1 MSALKKLFLSTAVLA
16 SFSTP
21 SHAFMTELVAGLT
34 SVTNNLIDST
44 ESVTNNT
51 VNTASTTMLSLSSNP
66 GKMADRIGVMADRIG
81 FMADRI
87 VTTEGIMAGLAHK
100 IIDRTTEPRVVQQ
113 YASYAPTPMQ
123 TYYQANGYGG
133 PYSNAYQ
140 QPQPRPAQA
149 QQISANPYIA
159 AQSTPQAPAYA
170 GYSNGNNYGYPR
182 AQPDTSQYSA
192 SNMIY
197 GVSGAT
203 YSAAR
208 PAAAP
213 MQNAQPTQPAYQS
226 GYGFA
231 VRPALNQITRTSNTV
246 AGNSCGFSYG
256 VPRSC

>member
-1 MSALKKLFLSTAVLA
+1 MSALKNMLLSTAMLA
-16 SFSTP
+16 SVSTP
-21 SHAFMTELVAGLT
+21 SHAFLTELVVGMT

-66 GKMADRIGVMADRIG
+66 GKMADRIGLMADRIG

-113 YASYAPTPMQ
+113 YASYAPAAPAPMP
-123 TYYQANGYGG
+123 TYYQANGFGSTSSS

-140 QPQPRPAQA
+140 PPRPAQV
-149 QQISANPYIA
+149 QQISVNPYIA
-159 AQSTPQAPAYA
+159 AQTAPQAPAYA

-203 YSAAR
+203 YTAAR

-213 MQNAQPTQPAYQS
+213 MQNEQYAQPTQPAFQS

-231 VRPALNQITRTSNTV
+231 NMAAV
-246 AGNSCGFSYG
+246 NSTGKMCTSYG
-256 VPRSC
+256 VKRSC

>member
-16 SFSTP
+16 SLSTP

-100 IIDRTTEPRVVQQ
+100 IIDRATEPRVVQQ
-113 YASYAPTPMQ
+113 YASYAPAAPAPMP
-123 TYYQANGYGG
+123 TYYQANGYGN
-133 PYSNAYQ
+133 PNSFTYSNAYQ
-140 QPQPRPAQA
+140 QPQTRPAQV
-149 QQISANPYIA
+149 QRISVNPYIA
-159 AQSTPQAPAYA
+159 AQVAPQAPAYA
-170 GYSNGNNYGYPR
+170 GYGNGNNYGYPR

-203 YSAAR
+203 YTAAR

-226 GYGFA
+226 DYGFA
-231 VRPALNQITRTSNTV
+231 NMAAV
-246 AGNSCGFSYG
+246 NSTGKMCTSYG
-256 VPRSC
+256 VKRSC

>member
-1 MSALKKLFLSTAVLA
+1 
-16 SFSTP
+16 
-21 SHAFMTELVAGLT
+21 MTELVVGLT

-44 ESVTNNT
+44 ESVTNHT

-113 YASYAPTPMQ
+113 YASYAPAAPAPMP
-123 TYYQANGYGG
+123 TYYQANGYGNPNSN

-140 QPQPRPAQA
+140 PPRPAQA
-149 QQISANPYIA
+149 QKISANSYIA
-159 AQSTPQAPAYA
+159 AQSAPQAPAYA
-170 GYSNGNNYGYPR
+170 GYGNGNNYGHPR

-203 YSAAR
+203 YTAAR

-213 MQNAQPTQPAYQS
+213 MQNAHATQPAYQS
-226 GYGFA
+226 GYGFSA
-231 VRPALNQITRTSNTV
+231 RPALNQITRTSNTV
-246 AGNSCGFSYG
+246 ASNSCGFSYG

>member
-21 SHAFMTELVAGLT
+21 SHAFMTELVVGLT

-100 IIDRTTEPRVVQQ
+100 IIDRTMEPRVVPQ
-113 YASYAPTPMQ
+113 YASYAPAPMQ
-123 TYYQANGYGG
+123 SYYQ
-133 PYSNAYQ
+133 P
-140 QPQPRPAQA
+140 PRPAQI
-149 QQISANPYIA
+149 QQISANPYNA
-159 AQSTPQAPAYA
+159 AQAAQQAPAYA
-170 GYSNGNNYGYPR
+170 GYGNGNNYGYPR

-203 YSAAR
+203 YTAAR
-208 PAAAP
+208 PAVAP

-231 VRPALNQITRTSNTV
+231 ARPALNQITRASNTV

-256 VPRSC
+256 VARSC

>member
-1 MSALKKLFLSTAVLA
+1 MSALKNMLLSTAMLA
-16 SFSTP
+16 SVSTP
-21 SHAFMTELVAGLT
+21 SHAFLTELVVGMT

-66 GKMADRIGVMADRIG
+66 GKMADRIGLMADRIG

-113 YASYAPTPMQ
+113 YASYAPAPMQ
-123 TYYQANGYGG
+123 SYYQ
-133 PYSNAYQ
+133 P
-140 QPQPRPAQA
+140 PRPAQV

-159 AQSTPQAPAYA
+159 AQAAPQAPAYA
-170 GYSNGNNYGYPR
+170 GYGNGNNYGHPR
-182 AQPDTSQYSA
+182 AQPDTRQYSA

-208 PAAAP
+208 PAAAS
-213 MQNAQPTQPAYQS
+213 MQNSHNAQPAYQS

-231 VRPALNQITRTSNTV
+231 ARPALNQISHPSNTV
-246 AGNSCGFSYG
+246 ASNSCGFSYG
-256 VPRSC
+256 VARSC